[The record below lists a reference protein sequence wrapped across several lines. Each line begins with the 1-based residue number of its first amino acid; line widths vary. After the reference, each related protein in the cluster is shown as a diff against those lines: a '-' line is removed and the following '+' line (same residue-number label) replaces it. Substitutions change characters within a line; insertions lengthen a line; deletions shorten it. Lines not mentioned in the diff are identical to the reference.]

1 MRRLSPRPACSMG
14 DLEPGSVP
22 LRSPMALLTLAALS
36 IAFAATSCGYRVVGS
51 ANTIPDHIQ
60 RVSVKTFQNA
70 TTEYKIE
77 QHLTRWVVREFISR
91 TRYQIVH
98 DDRNAD
104 ATLEGTV
111 LNFLVFPVIFRSRQR
126 TRHQCFDHYAGSYC
140 FARPADGRGTLRES
154 AVRAPGK
161 VRSQHVS

>member
-1 MRRLSPRPACSMG
+1 MRDSK
-14 DLEPGSVP
+14 PGGVP

-36 IAFAATSCGYRVVGS
+36 IAVAATSCGYRVVGS

-91 TRYQIVH
+91 TRYQMVH

-111 LNFLVFPVIFRSRQR
+111 LNFLVFPVIFDPVSGRATSVSTITQVHIVLR
-126 TRHQCFDHYAGSYC
+126 D
-140 FARPADGRGTLRES
+140 PAI
-154 AVRAPGK
+154 RAPGK
-161 VRSQHVS
+161 V